1 MLAGRAAGLWS
12 TLPPLRFES
21 DALLI
26 NVVNVINAA
35 ACLPR
40 GEPVKSQDLPDI
52 ARVLFVVAILCAL
65 TVGSLYVMRP
75 FLPGLIWATTIVV
88 ATWPAMLAV
97 ERRVGKRRGLATLVM
112 LLILLVVIVLPLY
125 EAIST
130 LAAHGGE
137 IMDLIRQL
145 PQYTL
150 PPPPGWI
157 HDVPVVGSRVA
168 NEWQSLSDAGPGGL
182 LAQLE
187 PYVSIAAHWL
197 IGHAASVGVFVMHM
211 FVTVVITGVLY
222 MQGEQAASF
231 ITRFSA
237 RVSPNH
243 GPEAVQLAGA
253 SIRAVALGI
262 VVTAV
267 LQSALGGIGLA
278 VAGVPGAGVLTAL
291 MLLLCLAQIGPGLPL
306 IGGIAWLFMHDARVA
321 AILLA
326 VWSVMVVMLDNVVR
340 PALIRRGV
348 NLSML
353 LILSG
358 VLGGMFAFG
367 IVGLFIGPVILAV
380 SSALLTAWMS
390 KAPTTP
396 A

>member
-1 MLAGRAAGLWS
+1 MK
-12 TLPPLRFES
+12 P
-21 DALLI
+21 
-26 NVVNVINAA
+26 
-35 ACLPR
+35 
-40 GEPVKSQDLPDI
+40 QDLPDI
-52 ARVLFVVAILCAL
+52 ARALFIIAILCAL

-75 FLPGLIWATTIVV
+75 FLPGLIWATMIVV

-97 ERRVGKRRGLATLVM
+97 ERRCGKRRGIATLVM
-112 LLILLVVIVLPLY
+112 LLILLVVIVMPLY

-130 LAAHGGE
+130 LAEHGGE

-145 PQYTL
+145 PSYTL
-150 PPPPGWI
+150 PPPPMWI
-157 HDVPVVGSRVA
+157 HDVPMVGSRISG
-168 NEWQSLSDAGPGGL
+168 EWQTLSDAGPGGM
-182 LAQLE
+182 LARLE

-197 IGHAASVGVFVMHM
+197 IGHAASVGVFVIHM
-211 FVTVVITGVLY
+211 VVTIIITGILY
-222 MQGEQAASF
+222 MQGEKAAAYVV
-231 ITRFSA
+231 RFA
-237 RVSPNH
+237 ERV
-243 GPEAVQLAGA
+243 GPSYGAEAVRLAGA
-253 SIRAVALGI
+253 AIRAVALGI

-291 MLLLCLAQIGPGLPL
+291 MLMLCLAQIGPGLPL
-306 IGGIAWLFMHDARVA
+306 FGGAIWLFMHDSHVA

-326 VWSVMVVMLDNVVR
+326 VWSVMVVMLDNFVR
-340 PALIRRGV
+340 PVLIRRGV

-380 SSALLTAWMS
+380 SSTLLTAWIN
-390 KAPTTP
+390 KAPSATT
-396 A
+396 

>member
-1 MLAGRAAGLWS
+1 
-12 TLPPLRFES
+12 
-21 DALLI
+21 
-26 NVVNVINAA
+26 
-35 ACLPR
+35 
-40 GEPVKSQDLPDI
+40 VKPQDPPDI

-97 ERRVGKRRGLATLVM
+97 ERRCRRRWLATLCM

-130 LAAHGGE
+130 LAAHGAE
-137 IMDLIRQL
+137 IMDLIRKL
-145 PQYTL
+145 PDYAL
-150 PPPPGWI
+150 PPPPGWV
-157 HDVPVVGSRVA
+157 HDLPMIGARVA
-168 NEWQSLSDAGPGGL
+168 DKWQSFSDAGPGGL

-187 PYVSIAAHWL
+187 PYASIAAHWL
-197 IGHAASVGVFVMHM
+197 IGHAASVGVFVIHM
-211 FVTVVITGVLY
+211 FITVIITGLLY
-222 MQGEQAASF
+222 MQGEKAAAYVV
-231 ITRFSA
+231 RFAA
-237 RVSPNH
+237 RVAPSH
-243 GPEAVQLAGA
+243 GAEAVKLAGA

-278 VAGVPGAGVLTAL
+278 VAGVPGAGVLTAVLL
-291 MLLLCLAQIGPGLPL
+291 MLCLAQIGPALPL
-306 IGGIAWLFMHDARVA
+306 LGGVIWLFMHDANVA

-326 VWSVMVVMLDNVVR
+326 IWSVMVAMLDNFVR
-340 PALIRRGV
+340 PVLIRRGV

-358 VLGGMFAFG
+358 VLGGLFAFG

-380 SSALLTAWMS
+380 SSTLLTAWID
-390 KAPTTP
+390 KTP
-396 A
+396 ASSA